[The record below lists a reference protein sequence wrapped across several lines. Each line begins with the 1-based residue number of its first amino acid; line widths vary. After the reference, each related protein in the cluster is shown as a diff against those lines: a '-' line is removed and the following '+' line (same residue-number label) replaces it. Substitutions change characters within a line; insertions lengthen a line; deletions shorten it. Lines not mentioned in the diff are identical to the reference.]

1 MKKWIILLAAV
12 LVLLAGC
19 GKEPTITGLSN
30 EEFHQYFAEDY
41 ARPVNNITEIAEE
54 NDGWMLKT
62 DLYALITAMKDG
74 TVASGPRMLAGTTAT
89 AKWCWCSRRTAT
101 CCMPIA
107 PRWR

>member
-54 NDGWMLKT
+54 NDESSVSEYKAFCIYT
-62 DLYALITAMKDG
+62 ITAENWKSLIKLNPVWNLC
-74 TVASGPRMLAGTTAT
+74 THISTFF
-89 AKWCWCSRRTAT
+89 K
-101 CCMPIA
+101 
-107 PRWR
+107 